1 VGAASEGSE
10 VLMMIEA
17 SYVPREVQDTQ
28 AVNVLLVLGWDS
40 DTKKIRYEVGN
51 AARFD
56 EGTSKTYRWTV
67 LLT

>member
-1 VGAASEGSE
+1 VGAAGEGSE
-10 VLMMIEA
+10 VLLRIEA

-40 DTKKIRYEVGN
+40 DTKIRYEVGN
-51 AARFD
+51 TIRFD